1 MINLDGEYGGD
12 APMHFRNLK
21 QHLEVVANLDEIPD
35 DAITMSPDMKR
46 VEDDFVREVDNIHDD
61 EASQK

>member
-1 MINLDGEYGGD
+1 
-12 APMHFRNLK
+12 MHFRNLK

-35 DAITMSPDMKR
+35 DAITVSPDMKR